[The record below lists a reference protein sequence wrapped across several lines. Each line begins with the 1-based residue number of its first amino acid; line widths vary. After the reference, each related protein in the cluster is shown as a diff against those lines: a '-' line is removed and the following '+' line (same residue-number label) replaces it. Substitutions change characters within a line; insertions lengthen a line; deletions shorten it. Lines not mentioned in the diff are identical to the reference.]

1 MDNIHIFDTQKLL
14 AEAIADY
21 FSNMIIDSLREKNQV
36 NIALSG
42 GNTPILFFNAL
53 IDLQTPI
60 SWGKTHIYWV
70 DERCVA
76 PDDPQSNY
84 GMTKKHL
91 LDKIYI
97 PPDNIHRIF
106 GEAVPEKEAKRY
118 SQEILQEVGSVN
130 NWPAFDWIL
139 LGLGGDGHTA
149 SLFPGSPLLK
159 TTNSISA
166 LTKHPE
172 TGQKR
177 ITLTLPVLNQGRKIT
192 FLVSGSSKTRVI
204 QEIFEA
210 PNKHSNHPAARVN
223 PVNGMIKWFLD
234 KDAAADLY

>member
-1 MDNIHIFDTQKLL
+1 MDNIHIYNTEKLL
-14 AEAIADY
+14 ADAIADY
-21 FSNMIIDSLREKNQV
+21 FSNMISDYLQEKDPV

-42 GNTPILFFNAL
+42 GNTPLLFFTAL
-53 IDLQTPI
+53 TDLKPPI
-60 SWGKTHIYWV
+60 SWDKTHIYWV

-84 GMTKKHL
+84 GMTKKYL
-91 LDKIYI
+91 LDEIDI

-106 GEAVPEKEAKRY
+106 GEAEPESEVKRY
-118 SQEILQEVGSVN
+118 SQEIMREVGSVN
-130 NWPAFDWIL
+130 YWPVFDWIL

-149 SLFPGSPLLK
+149 SLFPGSSLLK

-166 LTKHPE
+166 LAKHPE

-177 ITLTLPVLNQGRKIT
+177 VTLTLPILNQGRNIS
-192 FLVSGSSKTRVI
+192 FLVSGSSKTRII
-204 QEIFEA
+204 QEILEA
-210 PNKHSNHPAARVN
+210 SNKHSNYPAARIK
-223 PVNGMIKWFLD
+223 PVNGIIDWFLD